1 MDSFGLSAYDAGL
14 LTASQKIAD
23 FFDQVAA
30 EGADPKA
37 AANWVS
43 SELLGYLN
51 SQDKELEETRITA
64 KSLGDMIQLIDKGT
78 ISSKLAKKVF
88 KELVEKGGDP
98 AKIVE
103 EKGWVQ
109 ISDEGKLKEIV
120 TEVLQANPQS
130 VTDYKNGKDRALG
143 FLVGQVMKATKGK
156 ANPKMVNQL
165 ILKNMDE

>member
-1 MDSFGLSAYDAGL
+1 M
-14 LTASQKIAD
+14 T
-23 FFDQVAA
+23 A
-30 EGADPKA
+30 EGADPKS
-37 AANWVS
+37 AANWIT

-51 SQDKELEETRITA
+51 NQGKELEETQITA
-64 KSLGDMIQLIDKGT
+64 SSLARMIQLIDQGT

-88 KELVEKGGDP
+88 KELVEQGGDP

-120 TEVLQANPQS
+120 SDVLQANPQS
-130 VTDYKNGKDRALG
+130 VTDYRNGKDRALG

-165 ILKNMDE
+165 ILENIGD